1 MKVQVLVVLLLFS
14 LIGCTMAEPGV
25 YLGLT
30 GGMSAPVLPGYNQA
44 ISENNSNNK
53 NYNIK
58 PDMPKFN
65 FSVMPEIEVGYG
77 LTIDPVISAV
87 YIKTGCA
94 LVYEKGATT
103 RWPDGSVAQKLNGN
117 FTSLSV
123 LAGFKRYTPEML
135 GITRP
140 FFGME
145 AGAYIPFFP
154 SMEEKNFQNTGEILS
169 WTQKTW
175 AGAIPALG
183 AEAGLEIRINE
194 SMGFTIKGGY
204 RYARGPVDVNIKDK
218 LNQAGS
224 NGSDILDYSGGYATA
239 GIVIGSFESA
249 PGKQTPENGLKD
261 SGNYQFSGLAEGTY
275 NEGVKLFEK
284 GLYPAAREKFSE
296 ALSIAPD
303 NPQIQVYIERIKIL
317 LSSDTKEKKLN
328 SILKNA
334 KSALENGK
342 ISYAYGLFR
351 DAEKID
357 PKNETAAGELY
368 AMEATAKLHYT
379 EGADLYKN
387 RKYSEAEKEI
397 KIACEYMPDNLDY
410 KKLLSSIKTDKGNK
424 SKVDVLFNKGV
435 DYYHNGDFENAAK
448 SWEALLEISPDD
460 KEAEQDLLNARQ
472 VLEKQ
477 KTDSVE
483 KSKQSYAE
491 ASELYGQGRIDE
503 ARNKC
508 EYALRLDPEN
518 KEASQLIEKIKSE
531 GSKKELI
538 LDKRD

>member
-1 MKVQVLVVLLLFS
+1 MKVQALTVILLFS
-14 LIGCTMAEPGV
+14 LIGYATAEPGI
-25 YLGLT
+25 YLGLN
-30 GGMSAPVLPGYNQA
+30 GGMSTPVLPGYNQA
-44 ISENNSNNK
+44 VSENNSNNK
-53 NYNIK
+53 NHNIK

-77 LTIDPVISAV
+77 LIVDPVISAL

-117 FTSLSV
+117 FTALSV

-154 SMEEKNFQNTGEILS
+154 YMEEKCFQNTGETLS

-175 AGAIPALG
+175 AGAIPAAG

-194 SMGFTIKGGY
+194 SIGFTIKGGY

-218 LNQAGS
+218 LNQAVS
-224 NGSDILDYSGGYATA
+224 NGSDILDYTGGYAMA

-249 PGKQTPENGLKD
+249 PGKQTPETGLKD
-261 SGNYQFSGLAEGTY
+261 SGNYQFSGLAEETY
-275 NEGVKLFEK
+275 NEGVKFFEK
-284 GLYPAAREKFSE
+284 SLYPAAQEKFNE
-296 ALSIAPD
+296 ALNIAPD
-303 NPQIQVYIERIKIL
+303 NPQIQSYLERIKIL
-317 LSSDTKEKKLN
+317 LSSDTNAKKLN
-328 SILKNA
+328 LILKNA

-342 ISYAYGLFR
+342 ISYAYGLFG

-368 AMEATAKLHYT
+368 AMEATAKLHYAN
-379 EGADLYKN
+379 GSDLYKN
-387 RKYSEAEKEI
+387 RKYADAEKEI
-397 KIACEYMPDNLDY
+397 KIACEYSPDDSNY
-410 KKLLSSIKTDKGNK
+410 KKLLNSIKMDKGNK

-435 DYYHNGDFENAAK
+435 DYYHSGDYENAAK
-448 SWEALLEISPDD
+448 SWQALLEITPGD
-460 KEAEQDLLNARQ
+460 KEAEQDLANARQ
-472 VLEKQ
+472 MLEKQ
-477 KTDSVE
+477 KTDSAE

-491 ASELYGQGRIDE
+491 ASELYGQGKIDE

-518 KEASQLIEKIKSE
+518 KEALQLIKKIKSDGE
-531 GSKKELI
+531 KKELI